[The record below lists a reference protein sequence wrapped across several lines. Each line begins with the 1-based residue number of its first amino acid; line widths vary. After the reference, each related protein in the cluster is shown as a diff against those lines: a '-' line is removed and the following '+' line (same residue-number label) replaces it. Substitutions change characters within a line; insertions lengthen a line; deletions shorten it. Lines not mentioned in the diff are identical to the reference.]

1 MIILIAGAILF
12 RSVVPTNGGRLSRFL
27 YCKGT
32 SIPSADGPT
41 LSTSAYRSNFRLSY
55 KTPIPPFSPLLP
67 PSPPF
72 SPLQRSQSM
81 LRIETFMFIGWLN
94 FSQFLLIQPRDYVV
108 QTMLIYRR
116 CHPYIMPR
124 VFYNEASIFFLLVS
138 LNI

>member
-1 MIILIAGAILF
+1 
-12 RSVVPTNGGRLSRFL
+12 
-27 YCKGT
+27 
-32 SIPSADGPT
+32 
-41 LSTSAYRSNFRLSY
+41 
-55 KTPIPPFSPLLP
+55 
-67 PSPPF
+67 
-72 SPLQRSQSM
+72 M